1 MSHGMAEVQRWPARE
16 KAKVI
21 GSMLEMT
28 YSNEKV
34 PPIKNSFIHSGPLVT
49 S

>member
-1 MSHGMAEVQRWPARE
+1 MSHGMAEVQRWQATE
-16 KAKVI
+16 KVKVI
-21 GSMLEMT
+21 GSMLKMT
-28 YSNEKV
+28 YPNEKV